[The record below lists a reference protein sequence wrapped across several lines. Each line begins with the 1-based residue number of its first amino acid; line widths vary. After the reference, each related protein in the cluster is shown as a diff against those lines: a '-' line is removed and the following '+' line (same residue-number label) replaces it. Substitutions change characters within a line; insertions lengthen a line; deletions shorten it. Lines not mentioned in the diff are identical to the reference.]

1 MVGDLRTDALHK
13 ALVRAPIKDDTLI
26 FAHPRLCRHQCHDRQ
41 RLYTGDRLNFG
52 MAAEMARS
60 EGIPVELVLVA
71 DDVALRGVV
80 ASEQRRGIAGT
91 VLVHKLCGAATSQG
105 LPLEKVAAIARN
117 AAASVSSMGVSL
129 GACTLPS
136 VGRPNFDLADDE
148 VEIGLGIHGEH
159 GVQRMKIA
167 TADHLVGLV
176 IETMLADGK
185 IRRGNQVALLVNGL
199 GATPPLELSVL
210 TRAALNRLKLEGID
224 VVRAWAGTF
233 LSALDMPGFSLS
245 VLPIDPEQ
253 LVLLDLPTTASAW
266 PGGGVLNPAPSIVR
280 SSISYTSPAEG
291 DVSEAGQQLRDIFE
305 RIARAL
311 IDAEDELARLDG
323 ISGDGDLGASMRRG
337 AEALQGLPQSYFSS
351 LALALAEAGHRMRRA
366 IAGSS
371 GPFYATGLMRAARR
385 LSGIDAPSATD
396 IAEAFSSAV
405 AAIMELGGAKQGDRT
420 MVDALK
426 PATSAFTAAV
436 ESGLPLGVALK
447 HAAAAAEEGASET
460 RLMFPRLGRASYLGD
475 RAIGNP
481 DAGAVAVTFWLKA
494 AAP

>member
-1 MVGDLRTDALHK
+1 
-13 ALVRAPIKDDTLI
+13 
-26 FAHPRLCRHQCHDRQ
+26 
-41 RLYTGDRLNFG
+41 
-52 MAAEMARS
+52 
-60 EGIPVELVLVA
+60 
-71 DDVALRGVV
+71 
-80 ASEQRRGIAGT
+80 
-91 VLVHKLCGAATSQG
+91 
-105 LPLEKVAAIARN
+105 
-117 AAASVSSMGVSL
+117 MGVSL

-136 VGRPNFDLADDE
+136 VGRPNFDLEDDE
-148 VEIGLGIHGEH
+148 VEVGLGIHGEH
-159 GVQRMKIA
+159 GVRRMKIA

-185 IRRGNQVALLVNGL
+185 ICRGNQVALLVNGL

-224 VVRAWAGTF
+224 VVRAWGGTF

-266 PGGGVLNPAPSIVR
+266 PGGGALNPATSPVR

-291 DVSEAGQQLRDIFE
+291 DVSEAGQHLRGIFE

-337 AEALQGLPQSYFSS
+337 AEALQELPQSYFSS
-351 LALALAEAGHRMRRA
+351 LALALAEAGNRIRRA

-385 LSGIDAPSATD
+385 LSGIDAPSDTD
-396 IAEAFSSAV
+396 ISEAFSSAV

-426 PATSAFTAAV
+426 PAASAFTAAV
-436 ESGLPLGVALK
+436 ASGLPLGVALK
-447 HAAAAAEEGASET
+447 QAAAAAEEGASET
-460 RLMFPRLGRASYLGD
+460 RLMYPRLGRASYLGD